1 MGYYGGWS
9 LKPQLGLSNAI
20 WAGYLNEPVSTESRK
35 WLKEKAKDAGKA
47 LVKVTVSKNSNKV
60 SVTGT
65 KDLKRSQEYPRS
77 FGQRVAECHL
87 KYMSSDIPN
96 PNLLQFIKTH
106 GYQEPPQDCWKFAAL
121 EPMVE
126 FIRLAMRSGFTP
138 DPDIPLQIQPC
149 RRTAELAIKRA
160 LEP

>member
-1 MGYYGGWS
+1 MAY
-9 LKPQLGLSNAI
+9 
-20 WAGYLNEPVSTESRK
+20 PVTSTLDRSPFQE
-35 WLKEKAKDAGKA
+35 
-47 LVKVTVSKNSNKV
+47 
-60 SVTGT
+60 GT
-65 KDLKRSQEYPRS
+65 W
-77 FGQRVAECHL
+77 
-87 KYMSSDIPN
+87 N
-96 PNLLQFIKTH
+96 PT
-106 GYQEPPQDCWKFAAL
+106 QEPPQDCWKFAAL